1 MYFVL
6 IYRAIATLSKLN
18 RAKEEKSAVGLE
30 VNALYNW
37 YTKRR
42 DSLITELH
50 ASANRGKR
58 VVIIRAL
65 VECEIEQS
73 RLKLALQQILN
84 ETVSPPSTYIDI
96 LSGVHSYDEMASD
109 TIDKD
114 LELGVE
120 CD

>member
-1 MYFVL
+1 M
-6 IYRAIATLSKLN
+6 
-18 RAKEEKSAVGLE
+18 
-30 VNALYNW
+30 
-37 YTKRR
+37 
-42 DSLITELH
+42 
-50 ASANRGKR
+50 
-58 VVIIRAL
+58 IIRAL

>member
-1 MYFVL
+1 M
-6 IYRAIATLSKLN
+6 TLSKLN

-30 VNALYNW
+30 VNDLYGW

-42 DSLITELH
+42 ERLITELH
-50 ASANRGKR
+50 AAAHRGQR

-73 RLKLALQQILN
+73 RLKLAVQQIHN
-84 ETVSPPSTYIDI
+84 EAVSPPSTYVDI
-96 LSGVHSYDEMASD
+96 LSGVDSCDEIGFD

-114 LELGVE
+114 MDLGFE
-120 CD
+120 GD